1 MAAGCQ
7 GNAAVEHIAGKRN
20 HRIAAHRI
28 IALARRQIA
37 ALIDGIGA
45 VERIVK
51 AAPARIGGI

>member
-1 MAAGCQ
+1 MAAGRQ
-7 GNAAVEHIAGKRN
+7 RNAAVEHIAGKRN

-45 VERIVK
+45 VERVIQ
-51 AAPARIGGI
+51 AAPTRIGGI